1 MSGTPEKIVKARE
14 MIEQR
19 KKELA
24 ENIKRKNEEAKKLE
38 KLKLVEKQKKEIE
51 KIKVERKHLTKVR
64 KEDLVKEE
72 IKIEDLVDPNPSSAY
87 ADDFESES
95 GSELIERKVIDGK
108 AQEPPVLNYDHT
120 VIASKPKI
128 APTIDNPKK
137 SIDLKPSENLENSS
151 SFGKPQPVNLLKKQS
166 DDFSPI
172 ISVNPIDEK
181 PLTSNSSIIIHQ
193 NSLEF
198 NTSLAS
204 SMRMPSIL
212 SCISGEIEAQK
223 QCKQELERAKN
234 IDRNDYFVSLSEAL
248 SEINTNFQGIRVKNR
263 SRKNATFP
271 SILISKSKDQEKQKT
286 QEDSQI
292 SYEYST
298 PSFSEKDQYTAFET
312 FNKET
317 KNIEIAISPTIGHKE
332 KPNNKTL
339 ENLPISSR
347 ENNEDDGQFEM
358 IVVESNTE
366 EGKKNQKWEE
376 RKTKRMEE
384 LEKRFIKKG
393 SSPERLG
400 LGEKLKINISSSPM
414 VSPKPSP
421 RPSLKNDIR
430 SSPKPI
436 HKTRE
441 EIKSTEDKYRR
452 HKNLPNLVY
461 NKPSNRKIIKNA
473 ISQLCL
479 AGEPNKV
486 HREEVLNVIDTL
498 EEIMYF
504 IIVFS
509 DSTRRD
515 VRGLYSHDPNT
526 GEVNKIY
533 GPNYLPETLESS
545 VVTAFFR
552 YDSGAKE
559 FKQLQCK
566 DFIAATDAVFLKKIH
581 KVYDAM

>member
-24 ENIKRKNEEAKKLE
+24 ENIRRKNEEAKKLE

-51 KIKVERKHLTKVR
+51 KIKIEKGLLTKVK

-72 IKIEDLVDPNPSSAY
+72 IKIEDPVDLVNSNLSAVY

-95 GSELIERKVIDGK
+95 GSELIERKMIDGK

-120 VIASKPKI
+120 VIPSKPKTT
-128 APTIDNPKK
+128 TIIDHLKK
-137 SIDLKPSENLENSS
+137 SIDVKPSENLVNSS
-151 SFGKPQPVNLLKKQS
+151 NFEKPQQDIPLKKQS
-166 DDFSPI
+166 IDFNSI
-172 ISVNPIDEK
+172 VSVNPIDEK
-181 PLTSNSSIIIHQ
+181 PHTSNSSIIIHQ

-198 NTSLAS
+198 NTSLTS
-204 SMRMPSIL
+204 SMRIQSIL

-223 QCKQELERAKN
+223 QSKQELERAKN
-234 IDRNDYFVSLSEAL
+234 IDRNDYFVALSEAL
-248 SEINTNFQGIRVKNR
+248 SEINTNFQGIRIKKR
-263 SRKNATFP
+263 SQKNATFP
-271 SILISKSKDQEKQKT
+271 SILVSNLKDQEKQIV
-286 QEDSQI
+286 QEDSQV
-292 SYEYST
+292 SYDYST
-298 PSFSEKDQYTAFET
+298 PSFSEKDQYKAFDT
-312 FNKET
+312 FGKGA
-317 KNIEIAISPTIGHKE
+317 KNIEVAIIETIGHKE
-332 KPNNKTL
+332 KSNNKTL
-339 ENLPISSR
+339 ENLPIANR
-347 ENNEDDGQFEM
+347 EINEDDEQLEM
-358 IVVESNTE
+358 VVMDTE
-366 EGKKNQKWEE
+366 NLKKNQKWEE
-376 RKTKRMEE
+376 RKIKRMEE

-400 LGEKLKINISSSPM
+400 LNEKPKTNASPIT
-414 VSPKPSP
+414 SPKPSP

-430 SSPKPI
+430 NSPKPI

-441 EIKSTEDKYRR
+441 ETKSTGDKYRR

-479 AGEPNKV
+479 AGEPNRI
-486 HREEVLNVIDTL
+486 HREEVLNIIETL

-526 GEVNKIY
+526 GEVNKVY
-533 GPNYLPETLESS
+533 GPNYLPETLEPS

-566 DFIAATDAVFLKKIH
+566 DFIAATDAVFLKKVH

>member
-1 MSGTPEKIVKARE
+1 
-14 MIEQR
+14 MI
-19 KKELA
+19 
-24 ENIKRKNEEAKKLE
+24 
-38 KLKLVEKQKKEIE
+38 EKQKKEIE
-51 KIKVERKHLTKVR
+51 KIKIEKGLLTKVK

-72 IKIEDLVDPNPSSAY
+72 IKIEDLVDPNPSAAY

-95 GSELIERKVIDGK
+95 GSELIERKMIDGK

-120 VIASKPKI
+120 VIPSKPKI
-128 APTIDNPKK
+128 VPVIDHHKK
-137 SIDLKPSENLENSS
+137 SLDIKPSENHVISS
-151 SFGKPQPVNLLKKQS
+151 NFEKPQPEIPLKNQS
-166 DDFSPI
+166 IDFNPI
-172 ISVNPIDEK
+172 VSSNAIDEK

-204 SMRMPSIL
+204 SMRIPSIL
-212 SCISGEIEAQK
+212 SCLSGEIEAQK
-223 QCKQELERAKN
+223 QRKQELERAKN
-234 IDRNDYFVSLSEAL
+234 IDRNDYFVALSEAL
-248 SEINTNFQGIRVKNR
+248 SEININFQGIRIKKR
-263 SRKNATFP
+263 SQKNATFP
-271 SILISKSKDQEKQKT
+271 SILISKSKDQERQIEH
-286 QEDSQI
+286 EDSQV

-298 PSFSEKDQYTAFET
+298 PSFSEKDQYKAFDT
-312 FNKET
+312 FGKGA
-317 KNIEIAISPTIGHKE
+317 KNIEIAVIESMGHKE

-339 ENLPISSR
+339 ENLPISNR

-358 IVVESNTE
+358 IVVEGNIE
-366 EGKKNQKWEE
+366 ESKKNQKWEE

-384 LEKRFIKKG
+384 LEKRFVKKG
-393 SSPERLG
+393 SSPERLN
-400 LGEKLKINISSSPM
+400 LGEKLKINASPSPM
-414 VSPKPSP
+414 ASPKPSP
-421 RPSLKNDIR
+421 RPSLKGDIR
-430 SSPKPI
+430 NSPKPI

-441 EIKSTEDKYRR
+441 ETKSTGDKYRR

-479 AGEPNKV
+479 AGEPNRI
-486 HREEVLNVIDTL
+486 HREEVLNVIETL

-526 GEVNKIY
+526 GEVNKVY
-533 GPNYLPETLESS
+533 GPNYLPDTLESS

-566 DFIAATDAVFLKKIH
+566 DFIAATDAVFLKKVH